1 MSSVYSVGQ
10 INAYIKMM
18 FTQDFLLNRVYVKG
32 EVSNCKYHTSGHIY
46 FSLKDETGTLS
57 CILFAGSRRGLAFR
71 LENGQR
77 VVVFGSVSVYER
89 DGTYQLYAK
98 EIRLDGLGVLYE
110 RFQALKQELE
120 DMGMFAP
127 EYKKPIPIY
136 SRTLGVVT
144 APTGAAVRDIIHVAK
159 RRDPGIRII
168 LYPARVQGEG
178 AADSIVKGIQMLDR
192 LGVDVMIVGRG
203 GGSLEDL
210 WAFNEEKVARAVF
223 ECSTPVISAVGH
235 ETDTT
240 ICDYAADLRAPTPS
254 AGAEMAVADMQQ
266 AARRL
271 EQYQARMA
279 SLLEGKLAEGK
290 SRLEQIWLRLRL
302 HSPEQAFRENVQRL
316 AEAEQRLHFLMAG
329 KLEGEK
335 GRLRLYTERLNGL
348 SPLRKLEQGF
358 AFVSDEAGKRVN
370 SASAVVPGQVLR
382 LYFADGFIEATVN
395 KMEGKKGG
403 QDHGGDKDQS
413 GTGI

>member
-77 VVVFGSVSVYER
+77 VVVFGSVSAYER

-302 HSPEQAFRENVQRL
+302 HSPDQAFRENVQRL

-370 SASAVVPGQVLR
+370 SASAVVPLS
-382 LYFADGFIEATVN
+382 LI
-395 KMEGKKGG
+395 
-403 QDHGGDKDQS
+403 H
-413 GTGI
+413 I